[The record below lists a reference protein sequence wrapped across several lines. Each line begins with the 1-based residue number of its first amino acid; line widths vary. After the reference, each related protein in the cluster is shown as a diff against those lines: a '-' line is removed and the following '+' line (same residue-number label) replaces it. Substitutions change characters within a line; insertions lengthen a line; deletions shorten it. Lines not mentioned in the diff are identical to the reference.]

1 MPTDRRIEVGLKL
14 REAKIHNGILYN
26 SETWCNY
33 SDKDLEKLE
42 QVDMAAIRAL
52 MDGGHSKCPKAFYL
66 QEFETLMVRHLVIIR
81 RLMYH
86 CHILTRDDCETIEK
100 VYVKQKENPCKGD
113 WILLIRQDFLFIDV
127 DMDDDWTATTGKEEY
142 NKYIKEKS

>member
-26 SETWCNY
+26 SEAWSNY
-33 SDKDLEKLE
+33 SDKDMEKLE

-52 MDGGHSKCPKAFYL
+52 MDGGHSKCPKAFYFL
-66 QEFETLMVRHLVIIR
+66 EFGTLMVRHLVMIR

-86 CHILTRDDCETIEK
+86 RHILTREDCETIK
-100 VYVKQKENPCKGD
+100 NV
-113 WILLIRQDFLFIDV
+113 
-127 DMDDDWTATTGKEEY
+127 
-142 NKYIKEKS
+142 